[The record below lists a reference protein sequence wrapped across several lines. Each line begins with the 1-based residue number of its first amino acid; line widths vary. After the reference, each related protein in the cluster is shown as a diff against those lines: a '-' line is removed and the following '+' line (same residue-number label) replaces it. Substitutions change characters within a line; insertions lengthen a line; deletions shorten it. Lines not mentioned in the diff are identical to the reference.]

1 MGEAS
6 ENRLLIIDDEAQ
18 IRSLVIDVAEIAGF
32 AAQEADEPEAFF
44 DACASFQPTVIV
56 LDLQMPQADGIE
68 ILRRLSQDK
77 VVAKVLL
84 ISGVDQKVLN
94 TAKRFGSAEGLQMLG
109 ALTKPFDLNELKALL
124 AKARRGAPTFAR
136 ADLERAIDN
145 REFVVYYQPKVKL
158 DAEKAQKIEGAEA
171 LVRWMHP
178 QHGLLPPDS
187 FIPLAERENVI
198 GRLTDLVLDISFD
211 HLRLCLKANPSLL
224 LSVNFAAQLLD
235 DLDMPDRL
243 ARMAQDRG
251 LPAEQ
256 IILEITETGVMRDAI
271 RVMDVLT
278 RFRLKN
284 FGLSMDDFG
293 TGYSSLV
300 QLYRLPFSEL
310 KIDKSFVM
318 DADSSEEARAIIRS
332 AILLGHELKLNV
344 CAEGVETQSALDFL
358 YSLGCDK
365 AQGYLIGRPMPAD
378 RFLELLTNEASSD

>member
-1 MGEAS
+1 MQNDIA
-6 ENRLLIIDDEAQ
+6 ENRLLIIDDEAT
-18 IRSLVIDVAEIAGF
+18 IRSLVIEVAEIVGF
-32 AAQEADEPEAFF
+32 EAQEASEPEDFF
-44 DACASFQPTVIV
+44 QSCVDFRPTVVV
-56 LDLQMPQADGIE
+56 LDLQMPHADGIE
-68 ILRRLSQDK
+68 ILRRLSQEK

-84 ISGVDQKVLN
+84 ISGVDKKVLN

-109 ALTKPFDLNELKALL
+109 ALSKPFNLDELKALL
-124 AKARRGAPTFAR
+124 TKARKGGPTFTR
-136 ADLERAIDN
+136 KDLERGVDL
-145 REFVVYYQPKVKL
+145 REFVVYYQPKVRL
-158 DAEKAQKIEGAEA
+158 HEGRAPAIEGAEA
-171 LVRWMHP
+171 LVRWNHP
-178 QHGLLPPDS
+178 QHGLLAPDS
-187 FIPLAERENVI
+187 FIPLAEQEDVI

-211 HLRLCLKANPSLL
+211 HLRGFQEKKPDLF

-235 DLDMPDRL
+235 DLEMPDRL
-243 ARMAQDRG
+243 AQMANERKLSPDH
-251 LPAEQ
+251 

-278 RFRLKN
+278 RFRLKG

-300 QLYRLPFSEL
+300 QLYRMPFSEL

-318 DADSSEEARAIIRS
+318 DVDSSEEARAIIRS

-365 AQGYLIGRPMPAD
+365 AQGYLIGRPMPAAQ
-378 RFLELLTNEASSD
+378 FMTLISG